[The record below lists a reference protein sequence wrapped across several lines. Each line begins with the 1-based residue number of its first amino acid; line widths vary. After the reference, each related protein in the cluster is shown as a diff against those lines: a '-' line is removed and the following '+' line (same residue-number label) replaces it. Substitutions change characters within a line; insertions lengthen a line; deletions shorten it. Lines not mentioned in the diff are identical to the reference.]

1 MRISDWSSDVC
12 SSDLKIG
19 MVFQHFNLFPH
30 MTALKNCMEAPVT
43 VLKLPKAEA
52 EERAR
57 ELLNMVGLGEKLNH
71 FPGQLSGGQQQRVAI
86 ARALAMRP
94 KIMLFDEVTSAL
106 DPELVGE
113 GLNVIRKLSPEERR
127 VGKECVSTCR
137 SGVA

>member
-1 MRISDWSSDVC
+1 
-12 SSDLKIG
+12 
-19 MVFQHFNLFPH
+19 
-30 MTALKNCMEAPVT
+30 MEAPVT

-106 DPELVGE
+106 APEPCGE
-113 GLNVIRKLSPEERR
+113 VLHVIRKLGPEFDITMLVSPHPTAYNR
-127 VGKECVSTCR
+127 TT
-137 SGVA
+137 

>member
-94 KIMLFDEVTSAL
+94 KNMLFHEVTSAP
-106 DPELVGE
+106 DPIGRAR
-113 GLNVIRKLSPEERR
+113 GRER
-127 VGKECVSTCR
+127 VCKYG
-137 SGVA
+137 